1 MMSVSILERIAN
13 VLIAI
18 AEILLSRL
26 KEREVNKDQASASV
40 VDPDLIQF
48 G

>member
-1 MMSVSILERIAN
+1 MSTNTLERIAN
-13 VLIAI
+13 ILILIAEVLIA
-18 AEILLSRL
+18 RL
-26 KEREVNKDQASASV
+26 KERESKNEQASAKV